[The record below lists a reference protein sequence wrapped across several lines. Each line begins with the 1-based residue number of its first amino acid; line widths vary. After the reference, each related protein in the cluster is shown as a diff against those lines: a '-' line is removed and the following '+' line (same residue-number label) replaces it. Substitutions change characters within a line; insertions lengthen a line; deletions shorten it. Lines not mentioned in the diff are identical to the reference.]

1 MITLENLL
9 LKLQSEVPAVNSA
22 PTTDQYTQAIKDAAA
37 EFSRRCGLTKFAEL
51 NIVSGTA
58 SYALP
63 ADFLKLVML
72 ESLAGADGVIISN
85 AGIIPVSANWEEK
98 YQIVNKVITFK
109 PTPTYTLTRDYKYKA
124 AWILTG
130 SSGNETYADMGDDEE
145 QVVML
150 KAKQL
155 AKEALSNSLASSGAM
170 KYSFGA
176 VSVDKG
182 SGVDALLKD
191 VYSLQGQ
198 FIEACE
204 AYNGSR
210 FEIS

>member
-1 MITLENLL
+1 MTTLAVLL
-9 LKLQSEVPAVNSA
+9 SELQSEVPAVNSV
-22 PTTDQYTQAIKDAAA
+22 PTTAQYTQAIKDAVA

-58 SYALP
+58 TYNLP

-72 ESLAGADGVIISN
+72 EGFASADGVIISSQ
-85 AGIIPVSANWEEK
+85 GIIPVSANWEEK

-109 PTPTYTLTRDYKYKA
+109 PTPTYTLTRDIRYKA
-124 AWILTG
+124 AWVLTG
-130 SSGNETYADMGDDEE
+130 AEGSETYADMGDDEA
-145 QVVML
+145 QIVML
-150 KAKQL
+150 KARQIATEKL
-155 AKEALSNSLASSGAM
+155 HNATASSDSQR
-170 KYSFGA
+170 YSFGA

-182 SGVDALLKD
+182 GGMDTLIKQ

-204 AYNGSR
+204 GYNGAR
-210 FEIS
+210 LEIS